1 VHQTGDTDLAQTAR
15 HNNEVVRITTATAGA
30 LAAAALG
37 LAGAAAAA
45 PTGGSSAADTIASL
59 QAEGYNVQLS
69 GSQTAPP
76 ASVDRCFT
84 AVQLRRILISLAIN
98 VSCHR
103 FERAEQRLRGP
114 GYRRC
119 W

>member
-1 VHQTGDTDLAQTAR
+1 MKLFASPPTPWRLPPWDRPAR
-15 HNNEVVRITTATAGA
+15 LR
-30 LAAAALG
+30 
-37 LAGAAAAA
+37 A
-45 PTGGSSAADTIASL
+45 PTVGSSAADTIASL
-59 QAEGYNVQLS
+59 QAEGYNAQLN
-69 GSQTAPP
+69 GSRTVPP

-84 AVQLRRILISLAIN
+84 AVKLRRILISLAIN

>member
-1 VHQTGDTDLAQTAR
+1 MHETGDIDLTQTGR
-15 HNNEVVRITTATAGA
+15 HNNEVVRIPTATAGA
-30 LAAAALG
+30 VAAAALDP
-37 LAGAAAAA
+37 AGAAAAA

-59 QAEGYNVQLS
+59 QAEGYNVQLN

-84 AVQLRRILISLAIN
+84 AVKLRRILISLAIN

-114 GYRRC
+114 GYRL
-119 W
+119 

>member
-1 VHQTGDTDLAQTAR
+1 VRETGDTDLAQTGR
-15 HNNEVVRITTATAGA
+15 HNNEVVRHHHAPPPAPWRPPWYWPA
-30 LAAAALG
+30 RLR
-37 LAGAAAAA
+37 A
-45 PTGGSSAADTIASL
+45 PTGGLSAADAIASL
-59 QAEGYNVQLS
+59 QAQGYNVQLN

-84 AVQLRRILISLAIN
+84 AVKLRRILISLAIN

-103 FERAEQRLRGP
+103 FERAEQRLREP